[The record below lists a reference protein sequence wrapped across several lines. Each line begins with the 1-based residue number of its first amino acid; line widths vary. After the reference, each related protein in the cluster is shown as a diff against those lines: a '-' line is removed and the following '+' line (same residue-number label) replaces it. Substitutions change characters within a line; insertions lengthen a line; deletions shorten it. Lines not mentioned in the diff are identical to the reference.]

1 VTGFL
6 GLSLWG
12 AVATTTRPL
21 LFGTLAITTYAY
33 RSVGIAVMA
42 VGGVLFLAGAFLW
55 SRGRPRQ
62 TPADPSRMRERFAV
76 LFLLAGLV
84 TLSVSLYT
92 PWWSVQD
99 ISRFPELYND
109 SGYATYDIHGHAVFL
124 PGDHLESG
132 CTVDPPT
139 ERIWGPLCNLT
150 ISEGGS
156 IPDLYSTGVVPWTQ
170 VGQLYGDIRLLL
182 GLGVLFGALA
192 AVLRSGTKDR
202 PKTRRSARTALACLI
217 AALVLVA
224 VSPISAALLQP
235 GAYAAD
241 RGPVSPP
248 SPGQSFWGTC
258 GSQSAVGCSV
268 ANETTSWGPGLGWY
282 LSIAAAVLFVAALV
296 PVVWWPKK
304 RAVTHEAAGLGKDGL
319 EITHEG
325 PQDIAKLSPT
335 TRIGRGP
342 VRIADMHRLETPTHS
357 LEPRLDWVGTPEA
370 RLGASSR
377 RAPART

>member
-1 VTGFL
+1 MTGFL

-33 RSVGIAVMA
+33 RSVGLAVMA
-42 VGGVLFLAGAFLW
+42 AGGLIFLAGALLW
-55 SRGRPRQ
+55 SRGGPRQ
-62 TPADPSRMRERFAV
+62 TPADPSRMRERVAV
-76 LFLLAGLV
+76 LILLAGLV

-92 PWWSVQD
+92 PWWSAQD
-99 ISRFPELYND
+99 VSRFPEPYND
-109 SGYATYDIHGHAVFL
+109 SGYANYEIHGHAVFL

-150 ISEGGS
+150 ISQGGS
-156 IPDLYSTGVVPWTQ
+156 IPDLYSTGVVPWTH
-170 VGQLYGDIRLLL
+170 VGQLYGDVRLLL

-202 PKTRRSARTALACLI
+202 PKTRRRARTAMACLI
-217 AALVLVA
+217 AAVLLVA
-224 VSPISAALLQP
+224 LSPIAAALLQP

-258 GSQSAVGCSV
+258 GSQSAVGCTV

-282 LSIAAAVLFVAALV
+282 LSIAAAVLFAAVLV
-296 PVVWWPKK
+296 PVVWWPRK
-304 RAVTHEAAGLGKDGL
+304 RAVTHEAAGLGKGGS

-325 PQDIAKLSPT
+325 T
-335 TRIGRGP
+335 
-342 VRIADMHRLETPTHS
+342 
-357 LEPRLDWVGTPEA
+357 
-370 RLGASSR
+370 
-377 RAPART
+377 

>member
-1 VTGFL
+1 
-6 GLSLWG
+6 
-12 AVATTTRPL
+12 
-21 LFGTLAITTYAY
+21 
-33 RSVGIAVMA
+33 
-42 VGGVLFLAGAFLW
+42 
-55 SRGRPRQ
+55 
-62 TPADPSRMRERFAV
+62 MRERFSV

-150 ISEGGS
+150 ISQGGS

-258 GSQSAVGCSV
+258 GSQSAVGCTV

-296 PVVWWPKK
+296 PVVWWPRK
-304 RAVTHEAAGLGKDGL
+304 RAVTHEAAGLGKEGS

-325 PQDIAKLSPT
+325 T
-335 TRIGRGP
+335 
-342 VRIADMHRLETPTHS
+342 
-357 LEPRLDWVGTPEA
+357 
-370 RLGASSR
+370 
-377 RAPART
+377 